1 MSIRIAFRFV
11 FWTSLHQS
19 SISPDTLLKAADV
32 FSDPALQE
40 TVRQISPL
48 FGHFATV
55 MAFAEESTFVP
66 GQVVQALGAAL
77 RSHLKNYM
85 VRTTLGINCTLHLT
99 SISKDAWFVG
109 HLLIKLCSISGTEKV
124 SHSKKA

>member
-1 MSIRIAFRFV
+1 MF
-11 FWTSLHQS
+11 
-19 SISPDTLLKAADV
+19 P
-32 FSDPALQE
+32 DPALQE

-48 FGHFATV
+48 FGHFAAV

-85 VRTTLGINCTLHLT
+85 VRTP
-99 SISKDAWFVG
+99 A
-109 HLLIKLCSISGTEKV
+109 TEKTARYV
-124 SHSKKA
+124 RHPCQILQ